1 MPNGWKGEPVKRPHL
16 TRRFWLRLQSAALV
30 LMLCIAAGL
39 LAWASTV
46 WHIDSDWTWSQSNS
60 LTPASRKALARLDQ
74 PITLAAFVQDS
85 GRLSSYEH
93 HLLNRYK
100 RADSRIR
107 TRFVNPDTAL
117 AEIRKL
123 GITVPGEMR
132 VTYGNRA
139 ANLKT
144 ISESGITNALLRLAR
159 GKATQVVFVTGHGEA
174 NPDGKRNYD
183 LGRFAK
189 VLVQQGFKVSTQD
202 LATHPRLAPD
212 TAFVVI
218 AGAQGSYRQREAKTL
233 EGWIAS
239 GGNLLWLHDPGGL
252 NGLAGLAQA
261 LGVKPLGGIVV
272 DTDASRFGLD
282 NATWAV
288 LSHYGKSPVTQ
299 HFQQN
304 TLFPEATG
312 FNLIPGAPWRA
323 HGFLKTPRLPKS
335 WLMTGTT
342 SPTTI
347 TYRPGV
353 DTPGPITLGFT
364 LTRPRPGGHGQ
375 QRAAVVG
382 DSSFL
387 SNQFLGNGGN
397 LSLGLN
403 LFNWLGGEDRYLDIT
418 PPQAPDRTL
427 TLNGFEQG
435 AIGIGFLFVLPII
448 LLLVAVLMWWHR
460 RRH

>member
-1 MPNGWKGEPVKRPHL
+1 MMGVHP

-30 LMLCIAAGL
+30 LVLCAVAGL

-46 WHIDSDWTWSQSNS
+46 WHDSADWTWSQGNS
-60 LTPASRKALARLDQ
+60 LTAASRKALGRFDQ
-74 PITLAAFVQDS
+74 PITLTAFVQDS
-85 GRLSSYEH
+85 GRLSSFEH
-93 HLLNRYK
+93 HLLGRYK
-100 RADSRIR
+100 RAFPRIH

-123 GITVPGEMR
+123 AITVPGEIR

-139 ANLKT
+139 TNLKT

-159 GKATQVVFVTGHGEA
+159 GKATPVVFTTGHGEA
-174 NPDGKRNYD
+174 NPGGKRNYD
-183 LGRFAK
+183 LGHFGK
-189 VLVQQGFKVSTQD
+189 VLAQQGFDVRTQD

-218 AGAQGSYRQREAKTL
+218 AGAQGNFLPREANVL
-233 EGWIAS
+233 ENWVRK

-261 LGVKPLGGIVV
+261 LGVKPLNGIVV
-272 DTDASRFGLD
+272 DTNASRFGLD
-282 NATWAV
+282 NATWVV
-288 LSHYGKSPVTQ
+288 LSRYGQSPVTQ
-299 HFQQN
+299 HFRQN
-304 TLFPEATG
+304 TLFPDATG
-312 FNLIPGAPWRA
+312 FNLMPGSRWRA
-323 HGFLKTPRLPKS
+323 HSFLQTPRLPKS

-342 SPTTI
+342 SPQTI
-347 TYRPGV
+347 TYRPGT

-364 LTRPRPGGHGQ
+364 LARVRPDGHGQ
-375 QRAAVVG
+375 QRIAVVG
-382 DSSFL
+382 DSGFL

-427 TLNGFEQG
+427 ALSGFDQG
-435 AIGIGFLFVLPII
+435 LIGIGFLFVLPIF
-448 LLLVAVLMWWHR
+448 LLLVAVVIWWRR

>member
-1 MPNGWKGEPVKRPHL
+1 MKGLHP
-16 TRRFWLRLQSAALV
+16 TRRFWLRLQSAVLV
-30 LMLCIAAGL
+30 LVLCIAAGL
-39 LAWASTV
+39 LAWASNV
-46 WHIDSDWTWSQSNS
+46 WHLTSDWTWSRSNS
-60 LTPASRKALARLDQ
+60 LTAASRKTLARLDR
-74 PITLAAFVQDS
+74 PITLTAFVQDS
-85 GRLSSYEH
+85 GRLSDFEH
-93 HLLNRYK
+93 HLLDRYK
-100 RADSRIR
+100 RADPRIR

-123 GITVPGEMR
+123 GITLPGEIH
-132 VTYGNRA
+132 VTYGDRGS
-139 ANLKT
+139 NLKT

-159 GKATQVVFVTGHGEA
+159 GHATRVVFVTGHGEA
-174 NPDGKRNYD
+174 TPDGKRNYD
-183 LGRFAK
+183 LGRFGQ
-189 VLVQQGFKVSTQD
+189 VLARQGFKVSTQN

-218 AGAQGSYRQREAKTL
+218 AGAQGNYQPRETKAL
-233 EGWIAS
+233 EDWLAA

-252 NGLAGLAQA
+252 YGLAGLAQA
-261 LGVKPLGGIVV
+261 LGVKPLGGVV
-272 DTDASRFGLD
+272 ADTDASRFGLD
-282 NATWAV
+282 NATWVV
-288 LSHYGKSPVTQ
+288 LSHYGTSPVTR
-299 HFQQN
+299 HFQQD

-312 FNLIPGAPWRA
+312 FNLIPGTPWRA
-323 HGFLKTPRLPKS
+323 HGFLQSPRLPKS

-342 SPTTI
+342 SPETI

-353 DTPGPITLGFT
+353 DIPGPITLGYT
-364 LTRPRPGGHGQ
+364 LTRTRPDGHGQ

-427 TLNGFEQG
+427 TLNGIEQG
-435 AIGIGFLFVLPII
+435 VIGIGFLFVLPIL
-448 LLLVAVLMWWHR
+448 LLLVAILVWWRR

>member
-1 MPNGWKGEPVKRPHL
+1 MKAFHPS
-16 TRRFWLRLQSAALV
+16 RRFWLRLQSAALV
-30 LMLCIAAGL
+30 LVLCVVAGL

-46 WHIDSDWTWSQSNS
+46 WHGTSDWTWSQSNS
-60 LTPASRKALARLDQ
+60 LTAASRKALGRLDQ
-74 PITLAAFVQDS
+74 PITLTAFVQGS
-85 GRLSSYEH
+85 GRLSNFEH
-93 HLLNRYK
+93 HLLGRYK
-100 RADSRIR
+100 RAFPRIH

-123 GITVPGEMR
+123 GITVPGEIR
-132 VTYGNRA
+132 VAYGSRGTNI
-139 ANLKT
+139 KT
-144 ISESGITNALLRLAR
+144 ISESGITNAVLRLAR
-159 GKATQVVFVTGHGEA
+159 GNATPVVFISGHGEA

-183 LGRFAK
+183 LGRFGK
-189 VLVQQGFKVSTQD
+189 QLTQQGFKVSTQD
-202 LATHPRLAPD
+202 LAKHPHLPPD

-218 AGAQGSYRQREAKTL
+218 AGAQGNFQPREAGVL
-233 EGWIAS
+233 ENWVRK

-272 DTDASRFGLD
+272 DTNASRFGLD
-282 NATWAV
+282 NATWVV
-288 LSHYGKSPVTQ
+288 LSHYGRSPVTR
-299 HFQQN
+299 HFRQN
-304 TLFPEATG
+304 TLFPDATG
-312 FNLIPGAPWRA
+312 FNLMPGSPWRA
-323 HGFLKTPRLPKS
+323 HGFLQTPRLPKS

-342 SPTTI
+342 TPQTI

-364 LTRPRPGGHGQ
+364 LTRTRQDGHGQ
-375 QRAAVVG
+375 QRVAVVG
-382 DSSFL
+382 DSGFL

-418 PPQAPDRTL
+418 PPRAPDRTL
-427 TLNGFEQG
+427 ALSGFEQG
-435 AIGIGFLFVLPII
+435 AIGIGFLFVLPIA
-448 LLLVAVLMWWHR
+448 LLLVAILIWWRR